1 MLDYGHLVLATGAR
15 NRLLDIPNANL
26 ADVRYLR
33 ILDESEALRQR
44 IASARHVVVIGAG
57 FIGLEFAAT
66 ARAKGLEVDVV
77 ELGTRVMARAV
88 TAEISDYFQER
99 HTAAG
104 IRIHLG
110 VQATSIESDGTNVTG
125 VSLSDGRHMPA
136 DLVVVGVGVLPNVEL
151 AAEAGLPVAAG
162 IIVDEQLLTSDP
174 NISAIGDCALF
185 ASPRFGG
192 SLRLES
198 VQNATDHARCVA
210 ARLTGDA
217 KPYDGQPWFW
227 SDQGDDK
234 LQIAGLTTG
243 YDRVVV
249 RGDRAQRVVLG
260 LLLQGRPAGRHRVRQ
275 SRRGPRVRTQ
285 DSWPEQVDHAGT
297 GGRSQFRSEG
307 CAGLRRLF
315 GECRMQRARS
325 GTLADAIRSYR
336 ATVLH
341 PGVRRDD
348 EGPPQ
353 LPPPS
358 ASMARR
364 PSAARRSTPRHWR
377 KQARR
382 ESVVPPASCA
392 ATAPT
397 KQSPA
402 PVVSTALTVRPAMI
416 SGLPSIERKH
426 AALAQRHADDFVLAG
441 LQRSRCLDE
450 AGIIVAVAKFGL
462 RQQAELGFI
471 EDQDI
476 DEIEQL
482 ARRIRS
488 PAPD

>member
-1 MLDYGHLVLATGAR
+1 MTQGSVVIAGAGHAGFQLAASLRQHGFGERICLINDEAHLPYQRPPLSKAYLKGEGRPDSLMFRPDKFYRDQNIELIGDRAAFIDRAARRVVLESGAFLDYGHLVLATGAR

-26 ADVRYLR
+26 PDVRYLR
-33 ILDESEALRQR
+33 ILDESEALRLR

-66 ARAKGLEVDVV
+66 ARLKGLEVDVL

-104 IRIHLG
+104 IRLHLG
-110 VQATSIESDGTNVTG
+110 VQATSIESDGINVTG
-125 VSLSDGRHMPA
+125 VSLSDGRHIPA

-162 IIVDEQLLTSDP
+162 IIVDQNLLTSDP

-243 YDRVVV
+243 YDQVVV
-249 RGDRAQRVVLG
+249 RGDRAARSFSAFCYKAGQLVGIESVNRAADHVFGRKVLG
-260 LLLQGRPAGRHRVRQ
+260 MNRSV
-275 SRRGPRVRTQ
+275 T
-285 DSWPEQVDHAGT
+285 PEQA
-297 GGRSQFRSEG
+297 
-307 CAGLRRLF
+307 
-315 GECRMQRARS
+315 
-325 GTLADAIRSYR
+325 ADLSFD
-336 ATVLH
+336 LK
-341 PGVRRDD
+341 
-348 EGPPQ
+348 
-353 LPPPS
+353 
-358 ASMARR
+358 
-364 PSAARRSTPRHWR
+364 AAV
-377 KQARR
+377 K
-382 ESVVPPASCA
+382 
-392 ATAPT
+392 
-397 KQSPA
+397 
-402 PVVSTALTVRPAMI
+402 
-416 SGLPSIERKH
+416 
-426 AALAQRHADDFVLAG
+426 
-441 LQRSRCLDE
+441 
-450 AGIIVAVAKFGL
+450 
-462 RQQAELGFI
+462 
-471 EDQDI
+471 
-476 DEIEQL
+476 
-482 ARRIRS
+482 
-488 PAPD
+488 